1 MHNSKIRLAI
11 LVGCMSLSANLWAKA
26 QPVQA
31 TLAGHAILPAKSA
44 VSTPKD
50 APGDLQQSGKYTS
63 GKRVTELGSVAGK
76 SAERLTGLSLPING
90 QPLQGHSGIKHM
102 PDGTYW
108 VLTDNG
114 FGSKANSPDAML
126 YLNQYKIDFKDGS
139 VVPLKTLFLHDP
151 DKKVPFH
158 IINES
163 TELRYLTGSDFDPE
177 S

>member
-1 MHNSKIRLAI
+1 M
-11 LVGCMSLSANLWAKA
+11 GQSAAGAGNAG
-26 QPVQA
+26 
-31 TLAGHAILPAKSA
+31 GHAILPAKSA

-114 FGSKANSPDAML
+114 FGSKANSWTPCC
-126 YLNQYKIDFKDGS
+126 
-139 VVPLKTLFLHDP
+139 T
-151 DKKVPFH
+151 
-158 IINES
+158 S
-163 TELRYLTGSDFDPE
+163 TNTR
-177 S
+177 

>member
-11 LVGCMSLSANLWAKA
+11 LVGCMALSANLWAKA

-76 SAERLTGLSLPING
+76 SAEPDRT
-90 QPLQGHSGIKHM
+90 QPADQWSAVAG
-102 PDGTYW
+102 P
-108 VLTDNG
+108 
-114 FGSKANSPDAML
+114 
-126 YLNQYKIDFKDGS
+126 
-139 VVPLKTLFLHDP
+139 
-151 DKKVPFH
+151 
-158 IINES
+158 
-163 TELRYLTGSDFDPE
+163 LRYQTHARRYLLGAD
-177 S
+177 